1 MLDYI
6 FGKVSDVYPSYI
18 VIETYG
24 VGFKVNTPNPY
35 SFELDSTIK
44 VYLYNYI
51 KEDEYSL
58 YGFITNEEREL
69 FLKLIGVKGLGPKTA
84 IGILAG
90 GKASGVIDAIERE
103 NILYLQNF
111 LK

>member
-6 FGKVSDVYPSYI
+6 YGKVSDVYPSYI

-24 VGFKVNTPNPY
+24 IGFKVNTPNPY

-51 KEDEYSL
+51 LSL
-58 YGFITNEEREL
+58 IP
-69 FLKLIGVKGLGPKTA
+69 I
-84 IGILAG
+84 
-90 GKASGVIDAIERE
+90 
-103 NILYLQNF
+103 
-111 LK
+111 

>member
-44 VYLYNYI
+44 VYLYNYFI
-51 KEDEYSL
+51 KV
-58 YGFITNEEREL
+58 F
-69 FLKLIGVKGLGPKTA
+69 
-84 IGILAG
+84 
-90 GKASGVIDAIERE
+90 
-103 NILYLQNF
+103 
-111 LK
+111 

>member
-58 YGFITNEEREL
+58 YGFIKQFLISLNL
-69 FLKLIGVKGLGPKTA
+69 FPSIPSSS
-84 IGILAG
+84 GIT
-90 GKASGVIDAIERE
+90 
-103 NILYLQNF
+103 
-111 LK
+111 

>member
-44 VYLYNYI
+44 VYLYKLPSNLYRI
-51 KEDEYSL
+51 DYLRYTAARFLIHALLFSSKSASSSVSL
-58 YGFITNEEREL
+58 H
-69 FLKLIGVKGLGPKTA
+69 
-84 IGILAG
+84 
-90 GKASGVIDAIERE
+90 
-103 NILYLQNF
+103 LQF
-111 LK
+111 

>member
-44 VYLYNYI
+44 VYLYNFY
-51 KEDEYSL
+51 KMLNY
-58 YGFITNEEREL
+58 TH
-69 FLKLIGVKGLGPKTA
+69 
-84 IGILAG
+84 GIC
-90 GKASGVIDAIERE
+90 KSINSI
-103 NILYLQNF
+103 
-111 LK
+111 

>member
-1 MLDYI
+1 MKQQEFKKTIKKINNSCFVSLFVIKLIWVKIMLDYI
-6 FGKVSDVYPSYI
+6 YGKVSDVYPSYI

-51 KEDEYSL
+51 
-58 YGFITNEEREL
+58 TNCSGR
-69 FLKLIGVKGLGPKTA
+69 VQ
-84 IGILAG
+84 G
-90 GKASGVIDAIERE
+90 GKTGAAVRGQGQKGV
-103 NILYLQNF
+103 
-111 LK
+111 

>member
-58 YGFITNEEREL
+58 YGL
-69 FLKLIGVKGLGPKTA
+69 LQMKK
-84 IGILAG
+84 
-90 GKASGVIDAIERE
+90 E
-103 NILYLQNF
+103 NYFQS
-111 LK
+111 

>member
-6 FGKVSDVYPSYI
+6 FGKVSDVYPSYV
-18 VIETYG
+18 VIETNG
-24 VGFKVNTPNPY
+24 IGFKVNTPNPY

-58 YGFITNEEREL
+58 YGFITN
-69 FLKLIGVKGLGPKTA
+69 
-84 IGILAG
+84 
-90 GKASGVIDAIERE
+90 
-103 NILYLQNF
+103 
-111 LK
+111 